1 MIERKIYLYDSSQEQ
16 NGYRGQDFSSHI
28 LQGNEEKEDITQEL
42 DTAEITLCG
51 LPFANEFAPE
61 TKFIIDTWENG
72 TIIENAT
79 RHFCVARDIV
89 NQPILSDDN
98 YFDHHISFIEPSVN
112 AQKRLVDNISV
123 TYKLKDVNLK
133 EVVAYPDTESQLNI
147 GSSRFTPAYDFGLQ
161 KIDNTHDRIVYGKYF
176 SFNDDVYIAPANGST
191 TDLSKYKY
199 NNIVNFDE
207 NGVFEAKFWIPD
219 LRIYGGDYSGKGFSV
234 VGYASLDYKIEEFN
248 PSDLSTVLNSWSGS
262 FISNSNLSNASRSYI
277 SDVDGNYIEELF
289 MPSFTN
295 EWILEDVYTNPN
307 AVSNQEKTI
316 LYFKKY
322 SDTSA
327 PSVAERFTQPITI
340 REDRKY
346 VITISLHEFSD
357 NIPFTSENQGNI
369 YQKYAK
375 YTNSQ
380 PNYFIN
386 IIRDRIISGTYG
398 TYIYTTSKSQFT
410 SAQTTGI
417 SDFFIY
423 GENTEQLV
431 YSSSTPYSALALLQK
446 AIINSS
452 IYEKKDGV
460 YIADVN
466 NSDLPFYI
474 SNEYV
479 DGTQG
484 LIDDLSSTAIIENFY
499 NQKNLWEV
507 MVDVGHYIHSIPE
520 LRFGRDD
527 KFEIT
532 FNRLGRTDEKPNST
546 NKVSIFNTRSV
557 EDYICATSSYITNM
571 VQLGGTI
578 QEWVVPKTT
587 NEQLLVVNDTA
598 EIIVSKPIIELD
610 SIIVKNNTNGQ
621 TADMTKFVYEE
632 NVYKTLDLSYTVDPN
647 RGIALYYKLG
657 TNIITGGQY
666 QLPQA
671 NPNAYSDYTIKKV
684 IWCAFN
690 GYVAEAEPPKTA
702 GWTNLN
708 VNDYSFFVTYKTK
721 DSVRQ
726 THIRPDLRK
735 YLLNSK
741 YDKFPEHNQFNNQT
755 DVVVDS
761 VKFGNNIY
769 GKLIKTGNSN
779 YDVSEWNTSYSQ
791 IKHKGELYRING
803 ELYYIANVT
812 HQFFSSHIISSVK
825 YSKDYNEL
833 SAVIG
838 IPSEPRF
845 YEISE
850 QSLIWRELAINDV
863 MYLTDD
869 INDLQYKSNFVFNND
884 HLSKLI
890 LASGT
895 DFARYAITVYKGDKD
910 IGSYDQ
916 TIGSPDLY
924 KEVINP
930 INAYSSENTLT
941 YEWDMEDNYSAGDK
955 VIVTEKENYN
965 SLLAVPYTDIYGKS
979 ALLDFYILGDLGDVL
994 SDTNKVRALPES
1006 PIKTKNDTNDTRPFV
1021 GDYDILG
1028 TNVMQYDSNFNGRGI
1043 GLLKDC
1049 REALSINFNLQ
1060 LATSSDT
1067 FVVSPFVFSPN
1078 KTNVR
1083 VVLLADE
1090 VNKLSNGYIDNSA
1103 IITPIDINGNTMG
1116 QYFDFQIY
1124 TQVEESSWDTSKN
1137 VVTSF
1142 GIDLKTLL
1150 ENVNE
1155 NHFNGNENYQQI
1167 KSVVVVYNVSRLAL
1181 ENNENNSQ
1189 GAIQDPINQENVA
1202 NLIPTKTQFIFARNI
1217 PSFKNKEWATSN
1229 IYFGA
1234 PNKNKVFKNKQ

>member
-1 MIERKIYLYDSSQEQ
+1 VIERKIYLYDSSQES

-51 LPFANEFAPE
+51 LPFSNEFDPE
-61 TKFIIDTWENG
+61 TKFILDIWEDG
-72 TIIENAT
+72 VLIESAT

-133 EVVAYPDTESQLNI
+133 EVVAYPLDSAI
-147 GSSRFTPAYDFGLQ
+147 MSIIRPDFTPSYNFGEVTISEQDSSGYYAKETLLSSA
-161 KIDNTHDRIVYGKYF
+161 KYF
-176 SFNDDVYIAPANGST
+176 QIEGDIGFRNTLGQVYNTI
-191 TDLSKYKY
+191 Y
-199 NNIVNFDE
+199 NNIENFAYD
-207 NGVFEAKFWIPD
+207 NGYLATFIIPKVA
-219 LRIYGGDYSGKGFSV
+219 IMFGNVGYKTYSKL
-234 VGYASLDYKIEEFN
+234 GYASISCNIKECTTNGILTGRE
-248 PSDLSTVLNSWSGS
+248 WSKNI
-262 FISNSNLSNASRSYI
+262 ISNSNL
-277 SDVDGNYIEELF
+277 GEG
-289 MPSFTN
+289 SFSTIN
-295 EWILEDVYTNPN
+295 GWQDRVQGEWIIERVEKETPLGTTIDNAKFYYKKYTETTSQNPN
-307 AVSNQEKTI
+307 YEIDVPIETD
-316 LYFKKY
+316 KKY
-322 SDTSA
+322 I
-327 PSVAERFTQPITI
+327 VQ
-340 REDRKY
+340 
-346 VITISLHEFSD
+346 ISLYQFSD
-357 NIPFTSENQGNI
+357 NFPS
-369 YQKYAK
+369 
-375 YTNSQ
+375 
-380 PNYFIN
+380 
-386 IIRDRIISGTYG
+386 ISGRDMWYKYFGEQPSYYVSTKNLTRLVG
-398 TYIYTTSKSQFT
+398 MTSYITETPEYRAMTTQNTSSTTSMIT
-410 SAQTTGI
+410 YNVDTGR
-417 SDFFIY
+417 
-423 GENTEQLV
+423 LV

-460 YIADVN
+460 YIADIN

-499 NQKNLWEV
+499 NQKNLWEI

-532 FNRLGRTDEKPNST
+532 FNRLGRTDEKPNIT

-578 QEWVVPKTT
+578 QEWVAPKTT

-657 TNIITGGQY
+657 TNVITGGQY

-671 NPNAYSDYTIKKV
+671 NTNAYSDYTIKKV

-690 GYVAEAEPPKTA
+690 GYVAEAEPSSTA
-702 GWTNLN
+702 GWTQLN
-708 VNDYSFFVTYKTK
+708 VNDYSFFVKYKTK

-779 YDVSEWNTSYSQ
+779 YDVSEWNTNYSQ
-791 IKHKGELYRING
+791 VKHKGELYRING
-803 ELYYIANVT
+803 ELYYVANVT

-863 MYLTDD
+863 LYLTDD
-869 INDLQYKSNFVFNND
+869 IDDLQYKSNFVFNNY
-884 HLSKLI
+884 HLSRLI

-924 KEVINP
+924 KEVLNP

-979 ALLDFYILGDLGDVL
+979 ALLDFYILGDLGNVL
-994 SDTNKVRALPES
+994 NNTNKVRALPES
-1006 PIKTKNDTNDTRPFV
+1006 PIKTRNDVSDTRPFI

-1083 VVLLADE
+1083 IVLLADE

-1103 IITPIDINGNTMG
+1103 IITPIDTNGNTMG
-1116 QYFDFQIY
+1116 QYFDFQID
-1124 TQVEESSWDTSKN
+1124 TQVEQSSWDTNRN
-1137 VVTSF
+1137 VVSIF

-1167 KSVVVVYNVSRLAL
+1167 KSVVVVYNVSRLSL

-1189 GAIQDPINQENVA
+1189 GVIQDPSNQENVA
-1202 NLIPTKTQFIFARNI
+1202 NLIPTKTQFVFARNV
-1217 PSFKNKEWATSN
+1217 PSFEDKEWATSN

-1234 PNKNKVFKNKQ
+1234 PKKDRVFINKQ

>member
-1 MIERKIYLYDSSQEQ
+1 M
-16 NGYRGQDFSSHI
+16 
-28 LQGNEEKEDITQEL
+28 
-42 DTAEITLCG
+42 
-51 LPFANEFAPE
+51 
-61 TKFIIDTWENG
+61 
-72 TIIENAT
+72 
-79 RHFCVARDIV
+79 
-89 NQPILSDDN
+89 
-98 YFDHHISFIEPSVN
+98 
-112 AQKRLVDNISV
+112 
-123 TYKLKDVNLK
+123 
-133 EVVAYPDTESQLNI
+133 
-147 GSSRFTPAYDFGLQ
+147 
-161 KIDNTHDRIVYGKYF
+161 
-176 SFNDDVYIAPANGST
+176 
-191 TDLSKYKY
+191 
-199 NNIVNFDE
+199 
-207 NGVFEAKFWIPD
+207 
-219 LRIYGGDYSGKGFSV
+219 
-234 VGYASLDYKIEEFN
+234 
-248 PSDLSTVLNSWSGS
+248 
-262 FISNSNLSNASRSYI
+262 
-277 SDVDGNYIEELF
+277 
-289 MPSFTN
+289 
-295 EWILEDVYTNPN
+295 
-307 AVSNQEKTI
+307 
-316 LYFKKY
+316 
-322 SDTSA
+322 
-327 PSVAERFTQPITI
+327 
-340 REDRKY
+340 
-346 VITISLHEFSD
+346 
-357 NIPFTSENQGNI
+357 
-369 YQKYAK
+369 
-375 YTNSQ
+375 
-380 PNYFIN
+380 
-386 IIRDRIISGTYG
+386 
-398 TYIYTTSKSQFT
+398 
-410 SAQTTGI
+410 
-417 SDFFIY
+417 
-423 GENTEQLV
+423 
-431 YSSSTPYSALALLQK
+431 
-446 AIINSS
+446 
-452 IYEKKDGV
+452 

-479 DGTQG
+479 DGSQG

-532 FNRLGRTDEKPNST
+532 FNRLGRTDEKPNAT
-546 NKVSIFNTRSV
+546 NKMSIFNTRSV

-671 NPNAYSDYTIKKV
+671 ITNAYSDYTIKKV

-690 GYVAEAEPPKTA
+690 GYVAEAEPPQTA

-708 VNDYSFFVTYKTK
+708 VNDYSFFITYKTK

-803 ELYYIANVT
+803 ELYYVANVT

-863 MYLTDD
+863 LYLTDD
-869 INDLQYKSNFVFNND
+869 IGDLQYKSNFVFNND

-924 KEVINP
+924 KEVLNP

-979 ALLDFYILGDLGDVL
+979 ALLDFYILGNLGDVL

-1116 QYFDFQIY
+1116 QYFDFQID
-1124 TQVEESSWDTSKN
+1124 TPVEESSWDTNKK

-1150 ENVNE
+1150 KNVNE

-1189 GAIQDPINQENVA
+1189 GTIQDPINQENVA
-1202 NLIPTKTQFIFARNI
+1202 NIIPTKTQFIFARNI